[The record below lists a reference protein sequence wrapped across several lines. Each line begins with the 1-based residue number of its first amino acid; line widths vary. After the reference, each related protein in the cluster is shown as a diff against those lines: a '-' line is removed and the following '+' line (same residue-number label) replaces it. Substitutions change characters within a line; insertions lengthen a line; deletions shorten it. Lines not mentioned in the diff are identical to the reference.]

1 MKITKR
7 QLRRIIKE
15 EKARILA
22 EQQLDPQVAAQALAE
37 LKNDG
42 WFSMIQ
48 TAATDAAGDLEQL
61 SDQVDVK
68 LMDAG
73 LNELAVDIRSVVELL
88 DKIRQAAY
96 GQR

>member
-1 MKITKR
+1 MKITKQ
-7 QLRRIIKE
+7 QLRKIIKE

-22 EQQLDPQVAAQALAE
+22 EQQLDPQVASAAMAE

-42 WFSMIQ
+42 WASMIQ
-48 TAATDAAGDLEQL
+48 TAANDAGNDFDKL

-73 LNELAVDIRSVVELL
+73 LNELAMDMRKVVELL

-96 GQR
+96 DIR

>member
-1 MKITKR
+1 MKITRK

-15 EKARILA
+15 E
-22 EQQLDPQVAAQALAE
+22 LDPQIAATARAE

-42 WFSMIQ
+42 WASMIQ
-48 TAATDAAGDLEQL
+48 TAANDAGNDFDKL

-73 LNELAVDIRSVVELL
+73 LNELAMDMRKVVELL

-96 GQR
+96 DIR

>member
-1 MKITKR
+1 MKITKK

-22 EQQLDPQVAAQALAE
+22 EELDPKIAAETLKE
-37 LKNDG
+37 LQTDG

-48 TAATDAAGDLEQL
+48 TAATDAAGDLENLSNQL
-61 SDQVDVK
+61 DVK

-73 LNELAVDIRSVVELL
+73 LNELAIDIRNVVELL
-88 DKIRQAAY
+88 NKIRRAAY
-96 GQR
+96 DKR